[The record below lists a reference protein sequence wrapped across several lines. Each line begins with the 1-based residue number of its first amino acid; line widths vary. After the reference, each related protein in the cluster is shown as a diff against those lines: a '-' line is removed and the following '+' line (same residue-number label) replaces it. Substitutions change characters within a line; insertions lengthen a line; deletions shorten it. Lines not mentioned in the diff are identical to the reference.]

1 MGSKRRN
8 ASSLRDRLVVKTG
21 SKVSLATHDPS
32 ETFGLTKDDAPAAL
46 AANVKRLADVQERM
60 WAERRHRVLIVLQG
74 MDASGK
80 DGTIKHVMSGF
91 HPLGCRVNGF
101 GVPSE
106 IELGHDYLWRVHQV
120 VPGNGEV
127 AIFNRSHY
135 EDVLVVRVHSLVPK
149 ERWSKRYDQINA
161 FEQTLANEGTTILKF
176 FLHISQDEQRA
187 RLQSRIDT
195 PDKRWKF
202 KAGDLVERKLWDQY
216 MAAYEEALERC
227 STKVAPWYV
236 IPADRKWFR
245 DIAVA
250 EILADTMD
258 DLDLR
263 YPDPAAGVIG
273 TVVE

>member
-60 WAERRHRVLIVLQG
+60 WAERRHRVMIVLQG

-176 FLHISQDEQRA
+176 FLHIDKDEQ
-187 RLQSRIDT
+187 LQRFQDRYDDPT
-195 PDKRWKF
+195 KRWKF
-202 KAGDLVERKLWDQY
+202 KMGDLAEREHWDEY
-216 MAAYEEALERC
+216 MAAYEEALSRC
-227 STKVAPWYV
+227 STSAAPWFIV
-236 IPADRKWFR
+236 PANRKWFR
-245 DIAVA
+245 DLAIGRIVA
-250 EILADTMD
+250 DALD
-258 DLDLR
+258 DLKPVFPDRADL
-263 YPDPAAGVIG
+263 PANLVMR
-273 TVVE
+273 